1 MAGSKWMTP
10 TKVGVLLVL
19 AGVAFAGFLQ
29 LLSTRGLERGEGYR
43 VFALFDDVL
52 GLEKRS
58 PVQIAGIDIGHIE
71 RVELFQGK
79 AKVTLYI
86 DEGIALFEDAK
97 IEKIAISLLGD
108 YKLSVEPGT
117 ERLRKL
123 KDGDEI
129 KHVISRAATDQII
142 DEVKEISRSIGKLVK
157 GTAEDPAPLERIV
170 RDVEGSAAA
179 ARQVLEVVA
188 KDIDQNTGQL
198 ERILENVERF
208 TRDLSQISEG
218 REQDIAAIL
227 KDTREIAASLK
238 RTSKNVEQIIA
249 GQDEEEITET
259 VKSLRQTLDST
270 NEAVER
276 LASVARK
283 VDEGEGTVGAL
294 VNDRSIHDGVEDA
307 VDGVNSVLGGIT
319 RLKTW
324 VNLRSEFQFRAGATK
339 NYVQFALVPSEDS
352 YYLFEA
358 VDDPRGVRTIVVEDV
373 ETTSPEPGRDFVYR
387 ERRTTT
393 KEGLKFSLAFAKRF
407 SWLGL
412 RFGIIEGTGGVGADA
427 HFLED
432 RVQLWVDANQFA
444 SESRNPRIKV
454 LAQLDVVPHLY
465 VHGGID
471 DFLNPGTLDYFLGAG
486 VRFKDDDLKALM
498 FAVGLPTGA
507 SQ

>member
-1 MAGSKWMTP
+1 MAGSKLLTP
-10 TKVGVLLVL
+10 AKVGLLL
-19 AGVAFAGFLQ
+19 AIAALSFAAFLQ
-29 LLSTRGLERGEGYR
+29 LLSTRGLGSGGGYR
-43 VFALFDDVL
+43 VYALFDDVL

-58 PVQIAGIDIGHIE
+58 PLQIAGIDIGHIE
-71 RVELFQGK
+71 HVELSGGK
-79 AKVTLYI
+79 AKVTLYV
-86 DEGIALFEDAK
+86 DEGIALYDDAA

-108 YKLSVEPGT
+108 YKLSVEPGSST
-117 ERLRKL
+117 ARELV
-123 KDGDEI
+123 DGDQI
-129 KHVISRAATDQII
+129 KKVISRAATDQII
-142 DEVKEISRSIGKLVK
+142 DEVREISRSIGKLVR
-157 GTAEDPAPLERIV
+157 GTEAEPAPLERIV

-188 KDIDQNTGQL
+188 KDIGQNTSQL

-227 KDTREIAASLK
+227 RDTREVAASIR
-238 RTSKNVEQIIA
+238 RTSSNIEQIIA
-249 GQDEEEITET
+249 GQNESEITET
-259 VKSLRQTLDST
+259 VQSLRQTLET
-270 NEAVER
+270 THEAVER

-283 VDEGEGTVGAL
+283 IDEGEGTVGAL
-294 VNDRSIHDGVEDA
+294 VNDRSIHEGVEEA

-339 NYVQFALVPSEDS
+339 NYVQFALVPNEDS

-387 ERRTTT
+387 ERRTQTQ
-393 KEGLKFSLAFAKRF
+393 EGLKFSLAFAKRF
-407 SWLGL
+407 EWLGL
-412 RFGIIEGTGGVGADA
+412 RFGIIEGSGGVGADA
-427 HFLED
+427 HLLED
-432 RVQLWVDANQFA
+432 RLQLWIDANQFA

-454 LAQLDVVPHLY
+454 LAQVDVVPHLY

-471 DFLNPGTLDYFLGAG
+471 DFLNPGTFDYFLGAG

-498 FAVGLPTGA
+498 FAVGLPTGG
-507 SQ
+507 Q